1 MCGICGFVGGD
12 YEESDV
18 ATLGAMNAA
27 IRPRGPDDAGYYL
40 AGHGRAADTPEIRL
54 PDSRQPAAALAMR
67 RLSIIDLA
75 GGAQPMT
82 HGRYWIVFNGEIYNF
97 ESERAHLQQLGY
109 TFHTRSDTEVVLR
122 CYEHYGPDCLL
133 RLRGMFGVAIW
144 DEQDQQLFLARDPL
158 GIKPLFYTRI
168 DQRLIFGSEIKS
180 LLRHPGVARQLNHEA
195 LPDLLSFLYV
205 PAPQTLF
212 QGIWQLEPGQFLLW
226 GNQELRL
233 HRYWPG
239 PLQPAQRP
247 LGLDDV
253 LEGLRESIEAHLI
266 SDVQVGA
273 FLSGG
278 IDSSLIVAL
287 TRQITGKSFPTFSIS
302 FPGSGMYDESPHA
315 RAVAQHVGTDHFEHP
330 VQADSVENLPQI
342 LRFLDEPLANASV
355 MPNFELARFARTVC
369 KVCLS
374 GIGGDELFGGYRRY
388 IAHNFA
394 APWLLLPGWLRNR
407 IMLPLLRKLPAGGA
421 SRWQDRVRLLDKFL
435 TPLDLPPQQRYIAW
449 NSHFSE
455 KEKSELL
462 WQPAARP
469 SSARFLPFF
478 EEASELPF
486 GEQVMHVD
494 VRSYLPGDSLFLCDR
509 LTMGNSLEARVPF
522 ADLRMLEL
530 ARAVP
535 LQRKM
540 QGTRTKIILRE
551 ACQKLLPRGIIDRPK
566 QGFGT
571 PVDRWLRRELAFLPG
586 QLLSR
591 EVLLQRQ
598 LFRPQVVEQL
608 VTQQRAGGRDVSQ
621 HLWILLM
628 LELWQRMYLDTD
640 LSGKEDITFSD
651 LGLKRNL

>member
-1 MCGICGFVGGD
+1 M
-12 YEESDV
+12 
-18 ATLGAMNAA
+18 AALGAMNGS
-27 IRPRGPDDAGYYL
+27 IRARGPDDAGYYL
-40 AGHGRAADTPEIRL
+40 AGLGRRAHLEGAQLPDDRRAAVG
-54 PDSRQPAAALAMR
+54 LAMR
-67 RLSIIDLA
+67 RLSIIDLS

-109 TFHTRSDTEVVLR
+109 SFQTRSDTEVVLR
-122 CYEHYGPDCLL
+122 SYEHYGPACLL
-133 RLRGMFGVAIW
+133 RLRGMYGVAIW
-144 DEQDQQLFLARDPL
+144 DEQEERLFLARDPL
-158 GIKPLFYTRI
+158 GIKPLFYTRVGP
-168 DQRLIFGSEIKS
+168 RLVFGSEIKS

-212 QGIWQLEPGQFLLW
+212 HGIYQLEPGQYLLW
-226 GNQELRL
+226 KQGEMRL
-233 HRYWPG
+233 ERYWPE
-239 PLQPAQRP
+239 PLQRP
-247 LGLDDV
+247 QTTSGLDDV
-253 LEGLRESIEAHLI
+253 LEGLRESVEAHLI

-287 TRQITGKSFPTFSIS
+287 ARQITGKSFPTFSIS

-315 RAVAQHVGTDHFEHP
+315 RAVAQHVGTDHYEHP

-394 APWLLLPGWLRNR
+394 PPWLLLPRWLRNQV
-407 IMLPLLRKLPAGGA
+407 MLPLLRRLPAGGG

-435 TPLDLPPQQRYIAW
+435 TPLDLPPQERYIAW

-455 KEKSELL
+455 SEKARLL
-462 WQPAARP
+462 WQQPASP
-469 SSARFLPFF
+469 SCRRFLLFF
-478 EEASELPF
+478 KEAEAVPF

-530 ARAVP
+530 AHSVP
-535 LQRKM
+535 LDRKM
-540 QGTRTKIILRE
+540 KGTRTKVILRE
-551 ACQKLLPRGIIDRPK
+551 ACEKLLPRGIIDRPK

-571 PVDRWLRRELAFLPG
+571 PVDLWLRRELSFLPG

-591 EVLLQRQ
+591 EVLLERQ
-598 LFRPQVVEQL
+598 LFRPPVVEQL
-608 VTQQRAGGRDVSQ
+608 VAQQRAGGRDVSQ

-628 LELWQRMYLDTD
+628 LELWQRMYLDQD
-640 LSGKEDITFSD
+640 LSGKEDVTFAD
-651 LGLKRNL
+651 LGLKREI